1 MSRLAAN
8 MSRSSVRIEPP
19 ETARAVSPRTS
30 DRAVDLSRSLVMT
43 DWLLLLVFMLAAF
56 WALDPLQWNLDY
68 RPRLKHLPALLLG
81 PVLVL
86 VLAGQLLR
94 RERGGEL
101 RAALAAC
108 WPLAA
113 LAVWITAGSLVARS
127 RLADD
132 NTFLNTGVFMVF
144 APLGVWIALSVHAFE
159 RWLALYLGGLCVI
172 AIGTG
177 IAQVISYGS
186 ADVIHNHEYLVAPF
200 IAYFLLRRPLRTLH
214 VLLALTFTAFVI
226 AGKKNTAYLAL
237 LLCAVYVAG
246 CWLGRFWSRRDGI
259 RNGLLLIA
267 AIGAACLVAAGVAFL
282 FVNRE
287 LYLPSGNTN
296 FRLFTYAVA
305 WDKFLASPIWGT
317 SFTGPASEFFPLYTI
332 NIGTQVVPTHSDP
345 LDLLANGGA
354 IGFVLWVWGVFRLLR
369 SALMHLGSSR
379 CVPSADAV
387 LLHTLVVIGL
397 CLILTCTFNPVLL
410 HPNGAWL
417 GWSALG
423 FAAGLAMR
431 ATRQARSTPA

>member
-8 MSRSSVRIEPP
+8 ASRSSRHIEKRDNALASFMRGS
-19 ETARAVSPRTS
+19 ERAAERGRV
-30 DRAVDLSRSLVMT
+30 LVMT
-43 DWLLLLVFMLAAF
+43 DWLLLLVFLLAAL
-56 WALDPLQWNLDY
+56 WALDPLQLNLDY

-86 VLAGQLLR
+86 VLAGQLLS

-101 RAALAAC
+101 RTAIAAC

-113 LAVWITAGSLVARS
+113 LAVWITAGSLLARS
-127 RLADD
+127 TLADD
-132 NTFLNTGVFMVF
+132 NTFLNAGVFMMF
-144 APLGVWIALSVHAFE
+144 APLGVYIALSVHAFE
-159 RWLALYLGGLCVI
+159 RWLTMYMAGLCAI
-172 AIGTG
+172 AIATG
-177 IAQVISYGS
+177 FAQVIAYGS

-200 IAYFLLRRPLRTLH
+200 IAYFLLRRPLRVSH
-214 VLLALTFTAFVI
+214 VLLAVTFIGFVI

-237 LLCAVYVAG
+237 LLCVMYVAG
-246 CWLGRFWSRRDGI
+246 CWLGRYWSRRDGI
-259 RNGLLLIA
+259 RNGLLVIA
-267 AIGAACLVAAGVAFL
+267 AIGATCLVASGIAFL
-282 FVNRE
+282 FLNRD
-287 LYLPSGNTN
+287 LYLPTGNTN

-317 SFTGPASEFFPLYTI
+317 AFTGPASEFFPLYTI
-332 NIGTQVVPTHSDP
+332 IIGTQVVPTHSDP

-369 SALMHLGSSR
+369 LALMHLASSR
-379 CVPSADAV
+379 SHPSADAV
-387 LLHTLVVIGL
+387 LLHTLVVVGL
-397 CLILTCTFNPVLL
+397 CLILTCSFNPVLL

-423 FAAGLAMR
+423 FAAGLVLR
-431 ATRQARSTPA
+431 ATRHAPSRRV